1 MSNIIINK
9 VLGLDG
15 ISFEFI
21 SPLNLTPNQ
30 PFPEEAFSD
39 GEISVSNIK
48 ASANKKFTLGDDAKN
63 VEFTA
68 GGDVFAALGVYRKPE
83 KLVNALKREGLSEP
97 MANLTHL
104 KVADN
109 ENLMA
114 LRWGYAFDA
123 GIKGKVA
130 LSPLVP
136 GLSFSFGASDKKV
149 GLSVILHAQNRTD
162 SVADSL
168 KGTLESW
175 RVPRQVK
182 SIENLKPKTTV
193 LYETMGKLGVSLGVE
208 YGYDFS
214 WSRDQIQIGALSGDL
229 NLKIEMAI
237 KARFGFSATGLYAL
251 ALSRESDDEKI
262 RVQVFRL
269 KQKDWSFAFDG
280 AISSQFD
287 KVPIPDNIDDFI
299 KGVFN
304 LNGSQIL
311 KDFEKFLDPD
321 ARLEDLISEDLIGYA
336 RDLVEKVTG
345 VDPITAS
352 EEAIAKFKELVAKWH
367 ELPHEI
373 TALIYGFLS
382 NAVNLTGL
390 KNFLTKIIESAADPK
405 KIAAEITKNL
415 QGDFFN
421 SPVGKWLITVSQ
433 QGIVSLLANIESER
447 GKLIELAKKT
457 SGLLDSGTVE
467 EMLKELQKWIDEKLH
482 LNKIVNLN
490 PDEWLKKRLADFL
503 GKQTVVTDELRQIRD
518 AINKLRGKSAEFYKK
533 GYDALLAK
541 YTFEVHYAFHRTTHK
556 DSLIDITLDFSG
568 TNLKSAETCLAE
580 VLNGNFSRLLSEK
593 ISCLTINQAVFTHE
607 IKRTTHLDVGLP
619 YFKAFVDHIN
629 ETAASGK
636 IVERDGDRLWVFSL
650 SAVDILKKRRS
661 LSKLSIEAELT
672 QSSEV
677 RKFSEESYKTS
688 YKFQYA
694 KKGAKREYLK
704 TRYNL
709 AVDEYLRSAVP
720 SYSDYLDELDRHLDN
735 FGLLGANKFGNLLTS
750 MEVSIPGKVISAWKN
765 LPDNPKDIFYQ
776 KMSFAVQRRLRQWI
790 PVAYI
795 EDEKN
800 YNYTD
805 DIYPLLVYMSLPL
818 FAKQIN
824 PNDHDDV
831 DNRVYY
837 WDYDKNSNQKQV
849 FESHC
854 RTKLL
859 SEILPKVREATTNSA
874 YDNSKIDKIKAFNSS
889 KFETLCGFEKSII
902 KSIAK
907 TAKAYLDFSRTP
919 VTEPEKKIKALAEF
933 GKEFTDT
940 FNDDLGHIFYTPK
953 DALRPLGLILIKD
966 IAELLD
972 PNLGTVGFSTMLEMM
987 ILKTDISNDDFDK
1000 AKKKFFAGEPP
1011 TGEETIVQQRMVN
1024 VQR

>member
-1 MSNIIINK
+1 MSNITING
-9 VLGLDG
+9 VPGLDG
-15 ISFEFI
+15 IDFELT
-21 SPLNLTPNQ
+21 SPLNLIPDQ
-30 PFPEEAFSD
+30 PFPEEAFND
-39 GEISVSNIK
+39 GEISVSSIK
-48 ASANKKFTLGDDAKN
+48 ASANKKFTLGNDAKS
-63 VEFTA
+63 VEFA
-68 GGDVFAALGVYRKPE
+68 ADGKGFSALGVYRSPE
-83 KLVNALKREGLSEP
+83 KLLNALKREGLSEP
-97 MANLTHL
+97 MANLMNL
-104 KVADN
+104 KITGM
-109 ENLMA
+109 ENLLA
-114 LRWGYAFDA
+114 LRWGYDFDA
-123 GIKGKVA
+123 GVKGKVA
-130 LSPLVP
+130 LAPLVP
-136 GLSFSFGASDKKV
+136 GLSLNFGASGQTA
-149 GLSVILHAQNRTD
+149 GLSVLLHTQNRAD
-162 SVADSL
+162 SVADSI
-168 KGTLESW
+168 KGTLQSW

-214 WSRDQIQIGALSGDL
+214 WTRDEIKIGALSGDL
-229 NLKIEMAI
+229 SLKIEMAI
-237 KARFGFSATGLYAL
+237 KAQFGFSATGLYAL
-251 ALSRESDDEKI
+251 ALSRESDDGKI

-280 AISSQFD
+280 AINSQFD

-321 ARLEDLISEDLIGYA
+321 AKLENLISEELVGYA
-336 RDLVEKVTG
+336 RDLVKKVTG
-345 VDPITAS
+345 IDPVAAA
-352 EEAIAKFKELVAKWH
+352 EEAIEKFKQLIAKWH

-373 TALIYGFLS
+373 DALIYGFLS
-382 NAVNLTGL
+382 KSVDLKGL
-390 KNFLTKIIESAADPK
+390 KTFLAKITEFADDPK

-421 SPVGKWLITVSQ
+421 SPTGKWLTAVSE
-433 QGIVSLLANIESER
+433 QGLVSLLANIETER
-447 GKLIELAKKT
+447 EKLVGLAEKT
-457 SGLLDSGTVE
+457 LGLLDGGAVE
-467 EMLKELQKWIDEKLH
+467 QMLKELQKWIDEKLH
-482 LNKIVNLN
+482 LDKIVNLN

-503 GKQTVVTDELRQIRD
+503 GKQTVVMDELRQIRD
-518 AINKLRGKSAEFYKK
+518 AINKLREKSAEFYKK
-533 GYDALLAK
+533 GYDALMAK

-568 TNLKSAETCLAE
+568 ANLKSAETCLAE
-580 VLNGNFSRLLSEK
+580 VLDGDFSRLLSEK
-593 ISCLTINQAVFTHE
+593 INCLTINKAVFTHE

-619 YFKAFVDHIN
+619 YYKAFVDHIN
-629 ETAASGK
+629 EAAASGK

-672 QSSEV
+672 ESSEV

-704 TRYNL
+704 TRYKL

-720 SYSDYLDELDRHLDN
+720 SYSDYLDELDRYLDN
-735 FGLLGANKFGNLLTS
+735 FGLPGANKFGNLLTS
-750 MEVSIPGKVISAWKN
+750 LEVSIPGKVISAWKN
-765 LPDNPKDIFYQ
+765 LPENPDDIFYQ

-795 EDEKN
+795 EDEDK
-800 YNYTD
+800 YNDTD

-818 FAKQIN
+818 FAKQMD

-837 WDYDKNSNQKQV
+837 WDYDKNSVQKQV

-854 RTKLL
+854 RSKLL
-859 SEILPKVREATTNSA
+859 SEVLPKVREATTNPA
-874 YDNSKIDKIKAFNSS
+874 YDNSKIDRIKDFNAS
-889 KFETLCGFEKSII
+889 KFETLCGLEKNII

-907 TAKAYLDFSRTP
+907 TSKAYLDFRHTP
-919 VTEPEKKIKALAEF
+919 VTDPEKKIKALAEF

-953 DALRPLGLILIKD
+953 GALRPLGLILIKD
-966 IAELLD
+966 ISELLD
-972 PNLGTVGFSTMLEMM
+972 PNLGAVGFTTMLEML
-987 ILKTDISNDDFDK
+987 ILKTNISNDDFDK
-1000 AKKKFFAGEPP
+1000 AKKKFFDGELP
-1011 TGEETIVQQRMVN
+1011 TGEETILQQRMVN
-1024 VQR
+1024 IQI